1 METARDELALMH
13 FLVFELDGQAYGVN
27 VDQVGALTEGNGRGG
42 PWRYGGQD
50 IPVQSLA
57 GWLGLDA
64 PEPPPSR
71 VLVSQRDGA
80 LRGFLVDTPRDIV
93 TLPMDE
99 IFALPVL
106 IQRVLGSTPLW
117 GVGRRPDGLL
127 PLVDLSVGSG
137 TGGSFVK
144 ISTRITIA
152 LLVAALLPLIV
163 VAGGACSPC
172 SGPANWP
179 AT

>member
-1 METARDELALMH
+1 METARDELAQMH

-27 VDQVGALTEGNGRGG
+27 VDQVVTVVEGQSRRGA
-42 PWRYGGQD
+42 WRYEGQD

-57 GWLGLDA
+57 GWLGLDE

-99 IFALPVL
+99 IFPIPVL

-117 GVGRRPDGLL
+117 GVGRRIQGLL
-127 PLVDLSVGSG
+127 PLVDLSLG
-137 TGGSFVK
+137 TE
-144 ISTRITIA
+144 
-152 LLVAALLPLIV
+152 AAQEEVL
-163 VAGGACSPC
+163 
-172 SGPANWP
+172 
-179 AT
+179 